1 MTNLKRQQ
9 SMIVVGLIH
18 MRSERRRRLKER
30 AGLEKNIKS
39 GFTFENATVVKFIEQ
54 GVMKHNDGLSN

>member
-1 MTNLKRQQ
+1 
-9 SMIVVGLIH
+9 MIVVGLIH

-54 GVMKHNDGLSN
+54 

>member
-1 MTNLKRQQ
+1 
-9 SMIVVGLIH
+9 MIVVGLIH
-18 MRSERRRRLKER
+18 MRSERRRRLKDR

-39 GFTFENATVVKFIEQ
+39 GFTFENATVFKFIEQ